1 MAIFFVMPTD
11 DGSMGTHQP
20 GNLSQEGRDMSRS
33 RTFKQAQAGA
43 PQEAATGASP
53 AALTGGDFSS
63 SLLIQMKDAIARIE
77 TELAHLTKVAEAT
90 RKDVDDLKTWKAL
103 VLGGA
108 AVLGLLF
115 GLYKAMAG
123 TVHVGLGAAA
133 PAVIAPQVAAAP
145 PPGDPAEISA

>member
-1 MAIFFVMPTD
+1 MAIFFVTPID
-11 DGSMGTHQP
+11 DVSMGDHYP
-20 GNLSQEGRDMSRS
+20 GNVSHEGYDMSRG
-33 RTFKQAQAGA
+33 RTFKHAQGGA
-43 PQEAATGASP
+43 PGDASTGSAGL
-53 AALTGGDFSS
+53 AGGDLSS

-115 GLYKAMAG
+115 GLYKTMAG
-123 TVHVGLGAAA
+123 TVHVGLGTASPAAVAPYVAA
-133 PAVIAPQVAAAP
+133 PS
-145 PPGDPAEISA
+145 PPGDFAARSA